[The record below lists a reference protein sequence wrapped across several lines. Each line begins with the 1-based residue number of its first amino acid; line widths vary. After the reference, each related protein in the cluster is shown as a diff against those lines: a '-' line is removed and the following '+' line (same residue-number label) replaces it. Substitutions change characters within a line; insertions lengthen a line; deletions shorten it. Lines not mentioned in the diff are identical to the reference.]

1 MNQLR
6 QMSLFARIVEA
17 GSISA
22 AAAQLELSK
31 SVVSQHLKALEQELG
46 VVLLKRTTRRQHL
59 TEAGQTF
66 YERCRALNQVADEA
80 WAEVQQRTGELK
92 GRIRLTAPDALMA
105 PLIAPLVAE
114 LLKVS
119 PGLQPELITS
129 DAQLDLMQQQID
141 LAIRVGESPDSQLRQ
156 RRIGEFRDVLCAA
169 PSLITL
175 NADCHPDTLP
185 YIANTWQGHRIEHQL
200 SRTDGDVRALDYTP
214 SAKANSLHLCRILL
228 ESGAGVGI
236 LPDFIFQE
244 CARQGLLVELLPE
257 YQLPAVPVYA
267 VHSFQGTPPRAV
279 TLLIEQISDRLNS
292 VK

>member
-6 QMSLFARIVEA
+6 QMSLFARVVEA

-66 YERCRALNQVADEA
+66 YERCRALNQVAEEA

-119 PGLQPELITS
+119 PGLQPELIAS

-169 PSLITL
+169 PSLITS

-185 YIANTWQGHRIEHQL
+185 Y
-200 SRTDGDVRALDYTP
+200 
-214 SAKANSLHLCRILL
+214 
-228 ESGAGVGI
+228 
-236 LPDFIFQE
+236 
-244 CARQGLLVELLPE
+244 
-257 YQLPAVPVYA
+257 
-267 VHSFQGTPPRAV
+267 PR
-279 TLLIEQISDRLNS
+279 
-292 VK
+292 